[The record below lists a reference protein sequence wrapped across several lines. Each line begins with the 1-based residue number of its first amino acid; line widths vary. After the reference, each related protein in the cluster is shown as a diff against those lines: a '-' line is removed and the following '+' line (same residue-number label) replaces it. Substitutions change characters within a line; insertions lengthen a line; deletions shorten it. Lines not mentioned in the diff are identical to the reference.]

1 MQEVLTLF
9 MSEMQNDDVSIR
21 VNTVYRLKVVVS
33 LISADVLTQ
42 QLIPHLDQLVKTEE
56 DEVLF
61 ALAKELKHVF
71 LMTNSHA
78 QVIIFICD
86 IFNNNRKFWKREKF
100 GLKYTFYKLNI
111 QIFYIYNL
119 CYKGFWNAGIFGYVR

>member
-78 QVIIFICD
+78 QVDLLIWAD
-86 IFNNNRKFWKREKF
+86 
-100 GLKYTFYKLNI
+100 L
-111 QIFYIYNL
+111 
-119 CYKGFWNAGIFGYVR
+119 KGFGEYGKRK

>member
-78 QVIIFICD
+78 QVDLLIWADLEGFGEYGK
-86 IFNNNRKFWKREKF
+86 RK
-100 GLKYTFYKLNI
+100 
-111 QIFYIYNL
+111 
-119 CYKGFWNAGIFGYVR
+119 

>member
-78 QVIIFICD
+78 QVDLLI
-86 IFNNNRKFWKREKF
+86 
-100 GLKYTFYKLNI
+100 
-111 QIFYIYNL
+111 
-119 CYKGFWNAGIFGYVR
+119 